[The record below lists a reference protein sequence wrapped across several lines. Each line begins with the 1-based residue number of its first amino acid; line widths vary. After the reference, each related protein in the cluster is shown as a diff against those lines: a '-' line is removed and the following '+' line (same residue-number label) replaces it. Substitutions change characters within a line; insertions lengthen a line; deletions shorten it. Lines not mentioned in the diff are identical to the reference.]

1 MSVIVAA
8 TNVVVGYGLA
18 VVTKNLK
25 IRVAF
30 TIASLAKSYA
40 LRRLFAAGKMR

>member
-18 VVTKNLK
+18 VVTNPNY
-25 IRVAF
+25 
-30 TIASLAKSYA
+30 S
-40 LRRLFAAGKMR
+40 